1 MDGACIVTSIGSP
14 PSWATSL
21 DWLFVVSLKLLFGD
35 TWFLCTDSCL
45 GIPFLATRTPLF
57 VLFELARIFVRL
69 PPIEGAWIV
78 TSICPPPL
86 WETSLKWL
94 VPWPLWFG
102 KVVSCTIASY
112 AGGGDIGAARLAGT
126 VPGGS
131 ASYAGGAI
139 GPSSGRGSAIHK
151 RIMNR
156 DWKSSSKLNIL
167 HIFASQ
173 WVSVHSAFWGSGV
186 DQKQWQVKMHP
197 LHGTS
202 TYFYSQGCPQ
212 LSLSM
217 PILNQLIDN
226 QGWS

>member
-14 PSWATSL
+14 PPWATSL
-21 DWLFVVSLKLLFGD
+21 NWLFVVSLKLLFGD

-126 VPGGS
+126 DPGGS

-151 RIMNR
+151 RMMNR
-156 DWKSSSKLNIL
+156 DWKVRQNLTSSTSSLANGFRSTPRSGGAEWTKSSGKQRCTLYMAHR
-167 HIFASQ
+167 HIFIHRAVRNFHFQ
-173 WVSVHSAFWGSGV
+173 C
-186 DQKQWQVKMHP
+186 QY
-197 LHGTS
+197 LTS
-202 TYFYSQGCPQ
+202 
-212 LSLSM
+212 
-217 PILNQLIDN
+217 
-226 QGWS
+226 